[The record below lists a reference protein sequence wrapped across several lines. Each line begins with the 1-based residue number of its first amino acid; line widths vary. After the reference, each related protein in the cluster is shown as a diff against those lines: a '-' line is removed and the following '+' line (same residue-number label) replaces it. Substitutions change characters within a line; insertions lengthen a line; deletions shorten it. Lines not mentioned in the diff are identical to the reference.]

1 MSAYEEQYI
10 TVSDDNGNETLYEV
24 LFTFDSEDYGKSY
37 ILLIPAGSEPG
48 DQVDVLAYSFDSEA
62 EGEDVD
68 LNEIESDEE
77 WDMVEGVLDTFLND
91 ENMQYKFERGSM
103 LALAFFTGIEFRI
116 RTVVVIKL
124 KVV

>member
-62 EGEDVD
+62 EGADVD
-68 LNEIESDEE
+68 LNELESDEE

-91 ENMQYKFERGSM
+91 ENMQ
-103 LALAFFTGIEFRI
+103 
-116 RTVVVIKL
+116 
-124 KVV
+124 

>member
-48 DQVDVLAYSFDSEA
+48 DQVDVLSYSFDSEA

-91 ENMQYKFERGSM
+91 ENMQ
-103 LALAFFTGIEFRI
+103 
-116 RTVVVIKL
+116 
-124 KVV
+124 

>member
-10 TVSDDNGNETLYEV
+10 TVSDDNGNE
-24 LFTFDSEDYGKSY
+24 TFDSEDYGKSY

-91 ENMQYKFERGSM
+91 ENMQ
-103 LALAFFTGIEFRI
+103 
-116 RTVVVIKL
+116 
-124 KVV
+124 

>member
-48 DQVDVLAYSFDSEA
+48 DQVDIPLIPKQKA
-62 EGEDVD
+62 
-68 LNEIESDEE
+68 
-77 WDMVEGVLDTFLND
+77 
-91 ENMQYKFERGSM
+91 KM
-103 LALAFFTGIEFRI
+103 LI
-116 RTVVVIKL
+116 
-124 KVV
+124 

>member
-48 DQVDVLAYSFDSEA
+48 DQVDVLACSFDSEA

-91 ENMQYKFERGSM
+91 ENMQ
-103 LALAFFTGIEFRI
+103 
-116 RTVVVIKL
+116 
-124 KVV
+124 

>member
-1 MSAYEEQYI
+1 MKNNILLYQMTTAMKRFTKFCSRLILRI
-10 TVSDDNGNETLYEV
+10 TASH
-24 LFTFDSEDYGKSY
+24 TF
-37 ILLIPAGSEPG
+37 LLIPAGSEPG

-91 ENMQYKFERGSM
+91 ENMQ
-103 LALAFFTGIEFRI
+103 
-116 RTVVVIKL
+116 
-124 KVV
+124 

>member
-62 EGEDVD
+62 ESEDVD

-91 ENMQYKFERGSM
+91 ENMQ
-103 LALAFFTGIEFRI
+103 
-116 RTVVVIKL
+116 
-124 KVV
+124 

>member
-48 DQVDVLAYSFDSEA
+48 DQVDVLAYYFDSEA
-62 EGEDVD
+62 EGKDVD

-91 ENMQYKFERGSM
+91 ENMQ
-103 LALAFFTGIEFRI
+103 
-116 RTVVVIKL
+116 
-124 KVV
+124 

>member
-48 DQVDVLAYSFDSEA
+48 DQVDVLAYSFDKNLSE
-62 EGEDVD
+62 GQCWHSLFLRS
-68 LNEIESDEE
+68 LN
-77 WDMVEGVLDTFLND
+77 F
-91 ENMQYKFERGSM
+91 
-103 LALAFFTGIEFRI
+103 AFAQW
-116 RTVVVIKL
+116 L
-124 KVV
+124 

>member
-62 EGEDVD
+62 EGEDVV

-91 ENMQYKFERGSM
+91 ENMQ
-103 LALAFFTGIEFRI
+103 
-116 RTVVVIKL
+116 
-124 KVV
+124 

>member
-24 LFTFDSEDYGKSY
+24 LFTVDSEDYGKSY

-48 DQVDVLAYSFDSEA
+48 DQVDVLADSFDSEA

-91 ENMQYKFERGSM
+91 ENMQ
-103 LALAFFTGIEFRI
+103 
-116 RTVVVIKL
+116 
-124 KVV
+124 

>member
-48 DQVDVLAYSFDSEA
+48 DQVDVLAYSFDSEV

-91 ENMQYKFERGSM
+91 ENMQ
-103 LALAFFTGIEFRI
+103 
-116 RTVVVIKL
+116 
-124 KVV
+124 

>member
-48 DQVDVLAYSFDSEA
+48 DQVDVLAYSFNPEA
-62 EGEDVD
+62 EGDDVD

-91 ENMQYKFERGSM
+91 ENMQ
-103 LALAFFTGIEFRI
+103 
-116 RTVVVIKL
+116 
-124 KVV
+124 

>member
-62 EGEDVD
+62 
-68 LNEIESDEE
+68 
-77 WDMVEGVLDTFLND
+77 
-91 ENMQYKFERGSM
+91 
-103 LALAFFTGIEFRI
+103 
-116 RTVVVIKL
+116 
-124 KVV
+124 

>member
-48 DQVDVLAYSFDSEA
+48 DQVDVLAHSFDSEA

-91 ENMQYKFERGSM
+91 ENMQ
-103 LALAFFTGIEFRI
+103 
-116 RTVVVIKL
+116 
-124 KVV
+124 

>member
-62 EGEDVD
+62 EGEDVY
-68 LNEIESDEE
+68 LNEIESGEE

-91 ENMQYKFERGSM
+91 ENMQ
-103 LALAFFTGIEFRI
+103 
-116 RTVVVIKL
+116 
-124 KVV
+124 